1 MKKNRETIIGLGI
14 LLVGFLVGICV
25 AIFVV
30 ENNFHSNASNDG
42 WLGFLGGLFGSFIS
56 GMITFYILYINR
68 KDADEEFEKNKKQI
82 EDIQLENSHEFYQ
95 NMKQQSAIL
104 KYQCNMRICDDVM
117 KLISELIKI
126 AEDYYVNVADNTY
139 GHYLEKRFRTSEICS
154 ILEMKLSGVEDS
166 TNFVMQTKSYQRIFV
181 ERKPP
186 YKDQKE
192 KRDEIKRHSEGLRQ
206 MAIELCSNMLATDEL
221 Y

>member
-1 MKKNRETIIGLGI
+1 MKKYREIIIGLGI
-14 LLVGFLVGICV
+14 LLVGFFAGICV

-68 KDADEEFEKNKKQI
+68 KDADEEFKKNKKQI
-82 EDIQLENSHEFYQ
+82 EDIQLENRHEFYE

-139 GHYLEKRFRTSEICS
+139 GYFTEKRFRTSEICS
-154 ILEMKLSGVEDS
+154 ILEMKLCNVQEAIG
-166 TNFVMQTKSYQRIFV
+166 FVNQVKGYQQLFV
-181 ERKPP
+181 GRRPP

-192 KRDEIKRHSEGLRQ
+192 KCDEIKQHSEGLRQ

>member
-1 MKKNRETIIGLGI
+1 MKKYREIIIGLGI
-14 LLVGFLVGICV
+14 LLVGFFVGICV

-42 WLGFLGGLFGSFIS
+42 WLGFFGGLFGSFVS

-68 KDADEEFEKNKKQI
+68 KDADEAFEKNKKQI
-82 EDIQLENSHEFYQ
+82 DDIQSENRNEFHK

-104 KYQCNMRICDDVM
+104 KYQCNIKICDDVM
-117 KLISELIKI
+117 HLVAELIKI

-139 GHYLEKRFRTSEICS
+139 GYFAEKRSRTSEICS
-154 ILEMKLSGVEDS
+154 ILEMKLSDVEGSAD
-166 TNFVMQTKSYQRIFV
+166 FVTQAKCYQQIFV
-181 ERKPP
+181 ECKRT
-186 YKDQKE
+186 YKE
-192 KRDEIKRHSEGLRQ
+192 KKEKSDEIQQYSEGVRQ
-206 MAIELCSNMLATDEL
+206 MAIELCSNMLATDDL